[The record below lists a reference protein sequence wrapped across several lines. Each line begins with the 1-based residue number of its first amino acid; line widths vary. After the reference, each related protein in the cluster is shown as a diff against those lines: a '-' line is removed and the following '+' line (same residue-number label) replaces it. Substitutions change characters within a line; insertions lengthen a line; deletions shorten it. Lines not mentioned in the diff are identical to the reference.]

1 MSQRLGDP
9 HELHFLA
16 QPPMSY
22 LSVADSAGVI
32 PDLAFDY
39 DLSSA
44 TVHHLRV
51 ERAGTHLTA
60 FLQLAVVRTFA
71 TDESASTQPA
81 LLQLALEDL
90 TEVAFDFRDT
100 QGAVLDPA
108 ADEIAISVGAGW
120 QVPRHKR
127 RVPPP
132 DDRSWY
138 LSAAGRRTDAATPPR
153 TDQPSALPRP
163 PVGKLGAD
171 AEAAAVLLH
180 HSMLEIRSVRYAA
193 RADHVPVRGLCEAF
207 AGAGQLRCLSAVL
220 ATRLW
225 RLSRTDRFVNRGS
238 DRTVMIPVRFMI
250 EIGRSTKGV
259 SLSGSL
265 GAPGMHKHT
274 STADGVAGGCS
285 ARRSCGTAT
294 PTTTPSPNGST
305 ARRR

>member
-127 RVPPP
+127 RVPP
-132 DDRSWY
+132 
-138 LSAAGRRTDAATPPR
+138 RRP
-153 TDQPSALPRP
+153 L
-163 PVGKLGAD
+163 V
-171 AEAAAVLLH
+171 
-180 HSMLEIRSVRYAA
+180 
-193 RADHVPVRGLCEAF
+193 VPVRRRPPHRRGHPTPHRPAKRPTPAACGET
-207 AGAGQLRCLSAVL
+207 GRRRGGRRRPSAPL
-220 ATRLW
+220 DAR
-225 RLSRTDRFVNRGS
+225 D
-238 DRTVMIPVRFMI
+238 
-250 EIGRSTKGV
+250 
-259 SLSGSL
+259 SL
-265 GAPGMHKHT
+265 GPLRG
-274 STADGVAGGCS
+274 
-285 ARRSCGTAT
+285 
-294 PTTTPSPNGST
+294 PS
-305 ARRR
+305 

>member
-51 ERAGTHLTA
+51 DRAGTHLTA

-90 TEVAFDFRDT
+90 IEVAFDFRDT

-108 ADEIAISVGAGW
+108 ADEIAISVGAGG
-120 QVPRHKR
+120 RFRAASAECH
-127 RVPPP
+127 P

-138 LSAAGRRTDAATPPR
+138 LSAAGRRTDAVTPPR

-180 HSMLEIRSVRYAA
+180 HSMLEIRSVGYAA
-193 RADHVPVRGLCEAF
+193 RADHVPARGLCEAF
-207 AGAGQLRCLSAVL
+207 PGAGQLRCLSAVL

-265 GAPGMHKHT
+265 GAPEMHKHT
-274 STADGVAGGCS
+274 SAADGVACGCS